1 MLNASPARPN
11 TFAGHAFD
19 PQRNL
24 THVIRIETGERR
36 MTTQGCI
43 FAGILCKSM
52 NWTRLGPAP
61 NPAGLFRRHRRAP
74 SHME

>member
-1 MLNASPARPN
+1 MLNVSPAGPN
-11 TFAGHAFD
+11 VLAGKAFD
-19 PQRNL
+19 PQRNA
-24 THVIRIETGERR
+24 TYTIPIEAGERR

-52 NWTRLGPAP
+52 SWTRLGPAP
-61 NPAGLFRRHRRAP
+61 NPAGLFRPHRRAP